1 MTTRVRPSVG
11 CLAWVPRGLRCWTRR
26 GRSQGPSELFARTT
40 ITMMQTVVSSVWVLR
55 APGSFLSPLCV
66 AANLTFTRVQG
77 GRCRAHQ
84 YPGPYRCG
92 PWPWR
97 TWKEARPPAA
107 RGPEAPPALPSS
119 HPRALSCRLVTLEIA
134 FVVYQFPS
142 PYKMGA
148 EVRAVFELIFIEVY
162 T

>member
-11 CLAWVPRGLRCWTRR
+11 CLARVPRGLRCWTRR

-97 TWKEARPPAA
+97 TWKEARRLLPGARRPLQLFCPHIPEHSPA
-107 RGPEAPPALPSS
+107 GLS
-119 HPRALSCRLVTLEIA
+119 HLKLLLLSIN
-134 FVVYQFPS
+134 FPLRI
-142 PYKMGA
+142 KWGQK
-148 EVRAVFELIFIEVY
+148 
-162 T
+162 